1 MSTTLPIAD
10 PIVPESQDDLA
21 DLIRQAHD
29 TTTPVYPIGGG
40 TALDFG
46 LPPKQPGWGIST
58 AGINRLIDY
67 PSRDMTITVEA
78 GMTMAELAATLAAE
92 RQRLPIDVPHADVA
106 TIGGVVATN
115 YNGPRRFGSGTVRDY
130 VIGISGVDGRG
141 VAFKGGGR
149 VVKNVAGYDFCKL
162 LTGSLGTLA
171 VITQLTLKVRPLPES
186 TALLACGFAQLS
198 EAEAALAG
206 LITSKTTPSAIELLV
221 GPAWDDGGDTTHG
234 ENTVA
239 RLVVGLE
246 GTAPEVRWMLDQL
259 ESEWESIGVTS
270 TLRIEGEQAAPVWQE
285 LIDFGATDDSGLT
298 VKLAVRPS
306 RVCELIG
313 VLQQVDPQVSIQAHA
328 GSGVLIAK
336 FATFGA
342 AEANHAM
349 VKQIHPAAIAAGGS
363 AIVWAA
369 SSPEDLTRLAVW
381 GPVRDETLV
390 MQSVKKQFDPRGVLN
405 PGRFVYS

>member
-1 MSTTLPIAD
+1 MPTTLPIAD

-29 TTTPVYPIGGG
+29 STTPVYPIGGS

-92 RQRLPIDVPHADVA
+92 RQRLPIDVPHADIA

-115 YNGPRRFGSGTVRDY
+115 YNGPRRYGSGTVRDY

-186 TALLACGFAQLS
+186 TALLACGFAHLS
-198 EAEAALAG
+198 EAETALAG

-221 GPAWDDGGDTTHG
+221 GPAWDDGETAGG
-234 ENTVA
+234 EKTVA

-246 GTAPEVRWMLDQL
+246 GTAPEVTWMLDQL
-259 ESEWESIGVTS
+259 ESEWKALGVTS
-270 TLRIEGEQAAPVWQE
+270 TLRIEGEQAQPVWQE
-285 LIDFGATDDSGLT
+285 LIDFGATDDSALT

-313 VLQQVDPQVSIQAHA
+313 VLQQVDPQVSIQSHA
-328 GSGVLIAK
+328 GSGTLIAK
-336 FATFGA
+336 FATLSSS
-342 AEANHAM
+342 EANHAM
-349 VKQIHPAAIAAGGS
+349 IQRIHPAAIAAGGS
-363 AIVWAA
+363 AIVW
-369 SSPEDLTRLAVW
+369 SSTAPDEMPRLAVW

-405 PGRFVYS
+405 PGRFIYA